1 MLFQGRK
8 VTSQIAHRS
17 PPGIGKA
24 VKAPKPALK
33 FPPKNQSNIAMAPAF
48 EKVNGKKPARPKG
61 TAKDVPLS
69 RMTWCEFCAKHVTDV
84 PQHHQS
90 AKHGTNCA
98 RNVRWKY
105 CTECRTAWQE
115 SQSHV
120 CGAAHGSEPVL
131 PVHVA
136 TNVHVHHCDTCGLD
150 MANDAITVN
159 THNHSSSHRT
169 MSMMRRDSDFRPDGG
184 KLASVAA
191 AANSDKIW
199 VTVTKKTGEVV
210 NKLVSRGTASAGP
223 ASAAK
228 RKRPAADL
236 SSSQPPVGVGGKS
249 VVCCACGVHRVSM
262 LADVIDAGCAATGAS
277 AKPRADD
284 AAGIAKNFIAASAK
298 SAAQLET
305 VLNFINPSRKR
316 AKKKTSAHDDPP
328 VKCNKDEFCICDV
341 CVLRL

>member
-24 VKAPKPALK
+24 IKIPKPALK

-69 RMTWCEFCAKHVTDV
+69 RMTWCEFCVKHVTDV
-84 PQHHQS
+84 PQHNQS

-105 CTECRTAWQE
+105 CTECSTGWQE
-115 SQSHV
+115 SQSHI

-136 TNVHVHHCDTCGLD
+136 TNAHVHHCDACGLD
-150 MANDAITVN
+150 MANDANTVN

-199 VTVTKKTGEVV
+199 VTVTKKNGEVV
-210 NKLVSRGTASAGP
+210 KKLVSRGTASAGP

-236 SSSQPPVGVGGKS
+236 SSLQPPAGGKS

-262 LADVIDAGCAATGAS
+262 LADVIYAGCAATG
-277 AKPRADD
+277 
-284 AAGIAKNFIAASAK
+284 IAARAR
-298 SAAQLET
+298 SAAQVET
-305 VLNFINPSRKR
+305 VLNFINPGRKR
-316 AKKKTSAHDDPP
+316 AKQTTPAPGDPP

-341 CVLRL
+341 CISRL

>member
-24 VKAPKPALK
+24 VKAQKPAALK
-33 FPPKNQSNIAMAPAF
+33 FPPKNKSYIAMAPAF
-48 EKVNGKKPARPKG
+48 EKLNGKRPARPKG

-69 RMTWCEFCAKHVTDV
+69 RKTWCEFCADHVTDV
-84 PQHHQS
+84 PQHNQS

-120 CGAAHGSEPVL
+120 CGAAHGSEPML

-136 TNVHVHHCDTCGLD
+136 TDVHVHHCDACGLD
-150 MANDAITVN
+150 MANDANTVR
-159 THNHSSSHRT
+159 THNLSSSHKSMR
-169 MSMMRRDSDFRPDGG
+169 MMRRDSDVRPDGG

-199 VTVTKKTGEVV
+199 VTVRKRNGEVV

-223 ASAAK
+223 ASAVKCKKLAA
-228 RKRPAADL
+228 KRPAADL
-236 SSSQPPVGVGGKS
+236 SSSQPPAGGKS
-249 VVCCACGVHRVSM
+249 VVCCACGVHRVLM
-262 LADVIDAGCAATGAS
+262 LADVIDAGGAATGAS
-277 AKPRADD
+277 AKPRTDD
-284 AAGIAKNFIAASAK
+284 AAGIAASAK
-298 SAAQLET
+298 SAAQVET
-305 VLNFINPSRKR
+305 VFDYLNPARKR
-316 AKKKTSAHDDPP
+316 VKKTTPAPADPP
-328 VKCNKDEFCICDV
+328 VECEKNEFCICDV
-341 CVLRL
+341 CILRL